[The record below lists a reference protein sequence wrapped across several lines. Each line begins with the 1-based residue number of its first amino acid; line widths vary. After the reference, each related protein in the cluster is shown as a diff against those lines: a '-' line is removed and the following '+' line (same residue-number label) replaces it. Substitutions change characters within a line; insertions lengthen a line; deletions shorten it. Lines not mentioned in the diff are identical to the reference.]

1 MKRLP
6 FLLLAAV
13 LSIAAGPTRN
23 GAEVLPIPPIPPDL
37 QDTSEAAPV
46 PNNGTNQP
54 LALQVPRG
62 AALAPTLM
70 TPKYTYQGEAF
81 LSGSTVQTEQ
91 NRKVRPVPGVNLTV
105 PLQ

>member
-6 FLLLAAV
+6 FLLLAGLLAM
-13 LSIAAGPTRN
+13 AAGPARN
-23 GAEVLPIPPIPPDL
+23 NAEVMPLPPIPPDL
-37 QDTSEAAPV
+37 QDNSEAAPV
-46 PNNGTNQP
+46 PNNDGNQP
-54 LALQVPRG
+54 LGQQGPRG

-81 LSGSTVQTEQ
+81 LGGSTVQTEQ

>member
-6 FLLLAAV
+6 FLMLAAG
-13 LSIAAGPTRN
+13 LMMAAGAARN
-23 GAEVLPIPPIPPDL
+23 GAEVLPLPPIPPDQ

-46 PNNGTNQP
+46 PNSDTNQP
-54 LALQVPRG
+54 TNLQVPRG